1 MPFSVAGGFAEWVT
15 VSGTALCH
23 QWVISRDLI
32 RASPLL
38 FREKDQHLTLTQAT
52 GTRLAEIQG
61 LRSAAGEQRQQPY
74 LPLRNFEG
82 MRSLWTRSLLSGL
95 THTRSGPTVLHSWIR
110 PARLAPPPCPV
121 LSAGG
126 NRASLAHPPRYPPA
140 TLSARR
146 CRNDCALVSTPC
158 AIPGSATST
167 LQPSDTITRYSST
180 LSNSLGMAQVLQ
192 SCLPPHHRS
201 GDQTPSE
208 RA

>member
-1 MPFSVAGGFAEWVT
+1 MC
-15 VSGTALCH
+15 SGVCH
-23 QWVISRDLI
+23 SWVISRDLI

-61 LRSAAGEQRQQPY
+61 SRSGSSHIYRCAFLRACGRFGLA
-74 LPLRNFEG
+74 
-82 MRSLWTRSLLSGL
+82 RSSPASPTP
-95 THTRSGPTVLHSWIR
+95 SGPTVLDFWIR
-110 PARLAPPPCPV
+110 PACPAPPPCPY

-126 NRASLAHPPRYPPA
+126 NRASLAHPSQTPPA

-146 CRNDCALVSTPC
+146 CRSDCAFVSTSC
-158 AIPGSATST
+158 AIPGSATSP
-167 LQPSDTITRYSST
+167 LQPSDASTRYSPT
-180 LSNSLGMAQVLQ
+180 LLNSLGMAQVMQ

-201 GDQTPSE
+201 GGQTLSE